1 MTDLLDQLPDA
12 IPAPGGWR
20 SALYRPDAPG
30 AVLDGQP
37 WARSWPAF
45 MRAIN
50 DPNDPAARTF
60 IANAAMGE
68 RVPTEGGFLVPEILR
83 SQVMAYM
90 TGAIVRPRATVYPMS
105 SLRLPIPFLD
115 NSSQASSAQA
125 LGGMTFAFAE
135 EGSAIATSSPNF
147 GRLVLEARKLAAYLQ
162 NVPNELVNDAAGAF
176 GDFLARVI
184 ALGYAWT
191 EDDYFIGTN
200 GTGVGCPQG
209 IVNAPCAVEVTRA
222 NSASA
227 PVFTDIVKVFKA
239 LHPASKQEGLTPG
252 VTSVAWLLSAS
263 AMDAILEMYYNPTGT
278 EVVAP
283 SGWFSMGDGQNIGP
297 SLLGLPC
304 LVNDHQPAS
313 GSIGD
318 VMLADLRHFLIGD
331 RLAMT
336 VERSQESGGFIY
348 DASNYRVRSRVDGRY
363 WIQSAVTTEANQSVS
378 PVVVLN
384 LWLSWNVSIA

>member
-12 IPAPGGWR
+12 VPAPGGWR

-30 AVLDGQP
+30 AVLDGQE

-50 DPNDPAARTF
+50 DPNDSRARTF

-68 RVPTEGGFLVPEILR
+68 RVGTEGGFLVPEVLR

-105 SLRLPIPFLD
+105 SLRLPVPFLD
-115 NSSQASSAQA
+115 NASQASSAQA

-135 EGSAIATSSPNF
+135 EGAAITTSSPNF

-162 NVPNELVNDAAGAF
+162 NVPNELVNDGAGAF
-176 GDFLARVI
+176 GDFLARTI
-184 ALGYAWT
+184 AAGLAWV

-200 GTGVGCPQG
+200 GTGVGCPQSL
-209 IVNAPCAVEVTRA
+209 INAPCAVGIDRNT
-222 NSASA
+222 ASD
-227 PVFTDIVKVFKA
+227 VLFVDIVAMFKA
-239 LHPASKQEGLTPG
+239 LHPASKQMGLTPG

-263 AMDAILEMYYNPTGT
+263 AMDQILEMYYNPTGT

-283 SGWFSMGDGQNIGP
+283 SGWFSMGDGQEIGP
-297 SLLGLPC
+297 SLLGLPAI
-304 LVNDHQPAS
+304 VTDHQPAA
-313 GSIGD
+313 GTYRGCHPRGPAA
-318 VMLADLRHFLIGD
+318 LPD
-331 RLAMT
+331 RRPAHHD
-336 VERSQESGGFIY
+336 R
-348 DASNYRVRSRVDGRY
+348 
-363 WIQSAVTTEANQSVS
+363 
-378 PVVVLN
+378 
-384 LWLSWNVSIA
+384 